1 MIGLLLAVSG
11 YAETF
16 RLADGGTVTGEPI
29 NFTAA
34 DVLVRV
40 EGNNYE
46 RIPWDRLSQE
56 TLKELRGH
64 PRAGEF
70 VEPFIELT
78 PTEEAEM
85 TGQVVKPV
93 ERLPRPDDGSLFGM
107 IATPIGGFLLL
118 LIIGASAYAGY
129 EVAFFRNRPPG
140 LVCGISAVAPILG
153 PIIFLALP
161 SREVSLEELGL
172 VSRSH
177 EEPEETAPDEEEPYV
192 EVAPE
197 PVAADTAAA
206 SALPPSTT
214 FRRGQITFNR
224 RFFETRFAGFLRP
237 VPEDEFQDMVIDITW
252 TRGKHTGHHIRSI
265 NQNDLVF
272 QADKGGASTDET
284 IPFVEI
290 TEVVMRHKD
299 ARA

>member
-1 MIGLLLAVSG
+1 MLGLLLAISG
-11 YAETF
+11 HAETY
-16 RLADGGTVTGEPI
+16 RLADGGSVTGEPVS
-29 NFTAA
+29 FTA
-34 DVLVRV
+34 DDILVRV
-40 EGNNYE
+40 DGNNYE
-46 RIPWDRLSQE
+46 RIPWGRLSQE
-56 TLKELRGH
+56 TLKELLDH
-64 PRAGEF
+64 PRAGRF

-78 PTEEAEM
+78 PAEEAEK

-129 EVAFFRNRPPG
+129 EIAFFRNRQPG
-140 LVCGISAVAPILG
+140 LVCGVSAVVPILG

-177 EEPEETAPDEEEPYV
+177 EDTGEEAPEVEEQYD

-197 PVAADTAAA
+197 TAETAAA
-206 SALPPSTT
+206 AETAPPSAT

-237 VPEDEFQDMVIDITW
+237 VPGDEFQDMVIDITSA
-252 TRGKHTGHHIRSI
+252 RGRHTGHHIRSI

-272 QADKGGASTDET
+272 QVDKGGASTDET
-284 IPFVEI
+284 IPYVEI

-299 ARA
+299 TQA